1 MESLDMSEFGKN
13 WQVPHFSAKI
23 IRPKS
28 SRYCLVIPVIN
39 EGDRIQK
46 ELMQIQ
52 KACITEGLDV
62 IIADGGSTDGSLELA
77 FLESIGVSALLT
89 KKDTGRLSA
98 QLRMAYAWVL
108 LQGYE
113 GIVTIDG
120 NGKDSIASIPLFT
133 RALDEGIDYA
143 QASRFIRGGRNENAP
158 WIRILAIRLLHA
170 PLTSLAARK
179 WLTDTTQGFRAYS
192 RRYLL
197 DEQVQPFRN
206 CFQEYELLAYLAVRA
221 TQLGY
226 KAVEIP
232 TTRTYP
238 KDEIIPTKINSFR
251 GYLNLF
257 STLIATCLGKF
268 NP

>member
-1 MESLDMSEFGKN
+1 MGELENN
-13 WQVPHFSAKI
+13 WQIPRFSEKT

-28 SRYCLVIPVIN
+28 SRYCLVIPVVN
-39 EGDRIQK
+39 EGERIQK
-46 ELMQIQ
+46 ELIQIQ
-52 KACITEGLDV
+52 KAGIADLLDI
-62 IIADGGSTDGSLELA
+62 IIADGGSSDGSLELT
-77 FLESIGVSALLT
+77 FLESVGVYALLT
-89 KKDTGRLSA
+89 KQDAGRLSA
-98 QLRMAYAWVL
+98 QLRMAYAWAL
-108 LQGYE
+108 RQGYE

-120 NGKDSIASIPLFT
+120 NGKDSIESIPLFT

-143 QASRFIRGGRNENAP
+143 QASRFIRGGQNQNAP

-170 PLTSLAARK
+170 PLTSLAAHK
-179 WLTDTTQGFRAYS
+179 WITDTTQGFRAYS

-226 KAVEIP
+226 KAIEIP

-238 KDEIIPTKINSFR
+238 KDEVVPTKINSFR
-251 GYLNLF
+251 GYMNLF
-257 STLIATCLGKF
+257 NTLIATCVGKF